1 MNTTDISA
9 RDKRIK
15 RMVIML
21 ALLAAVF
28 YAGIIVLMGL
38 RG

>member
-1 MNTTDISA
+1 MNTTDTA
-9 RDKRIK
+9 TRDKRTK

-21 ALLAAVF
+21 ALLAAGF
-28 YAGIIVLMGL
+28 YAGIIVLTGL